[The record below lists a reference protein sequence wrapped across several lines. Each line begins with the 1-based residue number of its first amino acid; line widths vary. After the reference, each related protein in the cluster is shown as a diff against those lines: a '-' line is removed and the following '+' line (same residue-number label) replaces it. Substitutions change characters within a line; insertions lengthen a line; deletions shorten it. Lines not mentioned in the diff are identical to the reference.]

1 MDKYILYDTTDVVE
15 GEHDFYCEKYG
26 SEPSVEKISDFVKN
40 ELECLK
46 DELDQHNEEK
56 LENRI
61 DLTVEDENGEIWV
74 CIKIFNINRLRK
86 LLGTES

>member
-26 SEPSVEKISDFVKN
+26 SEPSFEKIYNFMKC
-40 ELECLK
+40 EFEIFK
-46 DELDQHNEEK
+46 DEIDRHDEEK
-56 LENRI
+56 LDNRI

-74 CIKIFNINRLRK
+74 CVKMFNINRLRK